1 MAAGKSARKVI
12 MKERNTTLETTDHNN
27 RDNSENI
34 KETPDERIPGKL
46 IGAIVAVGSGPTKL
60 NCYTIGAGAVDFD
73 KADFYAFSSRR
84 TVVYYAVGATLHA
97 YDYNKGNE
105 RHYTFDIDRKST
117 RLNSSHTRPSR
128 MPSSA

>member
-46 IGAIVAVGSGPTKL
+46 IGAIVAVG
-60 NCYTIGAGAVDFD
+60 
-73 KADFYAFSSRR
+73 
-84 TVVYYAVGATLHA
+84 
-97 YDYNKGNE
+97 
-105 RHYTFDIDRKST
+105 
-117 RLNSSHTRPSR
+117 
-128 MPSSA
+128 